1 MSFPTL
7 TDQVFYANSLL
18 GYFDD
23 DLINVP
29 QAQDSIVYA
38 GQTLLDEELGLI
50 NAYEPPTVDMIAFE
64 KSHNPTLIQTRKLAS
79 IKMESLDNG
88 SGRLRGSPEFVQA
101 TRARLYDD
109 AAAHEASLQ
118 SEKAGRLLGSASPQW
133 RATHGPRASSPKERY
148 MSASSDAGRVQRTV
162 RSHSPIAALAPA
174 APHAPNFDEPILHA
188 NYDGMH
194 PTETLLRADPA
205 PVACIDPV
213 LLDPRAWHT
222 DYRREGLEH
231 MIGSS
236 FVFPLSNVPVPGL
249 ETPKPPKVQK
259 KSATVTKKIA
269 KAVKVLK
276 EKKSS
281 VRKVVQKTPGGR
293 PAKPANAVASGS
305 GLARRNSLAARSNT
319 LF

>member
-1 MSFPTL
+1 MSFTTPTG
-7 TDQVFYANSLL
+7 QVPYINSIA

-38 GQTLLDEELGLI
+38 GYTLLDEELGLI
-50 NAYEPPTVDMIAFE
+50 NAYEPPAVDMIDLE
-64 KSHNPTLIQTRKLAS
+64 KTHNPALVQTRKLAS
-79 IKMESLDNG
+79 IKMEALDNG

-101 TRARLYDD
+101 TRTRRYDD
-109 AAAHEASLQ
+109 AAAQEASLQ
-118 SEKAGRLLGSASPQW
+118 SELLSRLLGPRSPQW
-133 RATHGPRASSPKERY
+133 RATHGPRTSSTKERY
-148 MSASSDAGRVQRTV
+148 MSASPNARGVQRTV
-162 RSHSPIAALAPA
+162 RSHSPVAAAAAPA
-174 APHAPNFDEPILHA
+174 PPYAPNFDSLLLYA

-194 PTETLLRADPA
+194 PTETLLRAHPA

-213 LLDPRAWHT
+213 LLDPSAWHT
-222 DYRREGLEH
+222 DYRMEGLQQ

-236 FVFPLSNVPVPGL
+236 FVFPLSDVPVPGL
-249 ETPKPPKVQK
+249 EAPKPPKAPK
-259 KSATVTKKIA
+259 KSTTVTVKIA

-276 EKKSS
+276 DKKPG
-281 VRKVVQKTPGGR
+281 VRKVGR
-293 PAKPANAVASGS
+293 PAKAANTIASGS